1 MNEADD
7 PFTTD
12 FSPPNGWGGAFLA
25 ETKPP
30 RPEPQKTCLAD
41 ACTAEVN
48 PAFIFCTRHWAK
60 VPKAM
65 QTAIW
70 RTYTPGQEYITTQ
83 TPEHLDAVRS
93 AVRIIAESEAPRLL

>member
-1 MNEADD
+1 MDASGGCVCGLTPCLCGEAT
-7 PFTTD
+7 PV
-12 FSPPNGWGGAFLA
+12 LA
-25 ETKPP
+25 RSL
-30 RPEPQKTCLAD
+30 RPEPPKTCRAD

-48 PAFIFCTRHWAK
+48 PALIFCTRHWAK
-60 VPKAM
+60 VPKVM

-70 RTYTPGQEYITTQ
+70 QSYTPGQEYVTTP